1 MCPSSAAYR
10 PLDAPPPAIDAAIA
24 RIAARQHGAITLLQ
38 LLAIGLTRSGVARRV
53 RSGRLHRIHRGV
65 YAVGHPRLSREG
77 RWIAAILAAG
87 EGSGLSHLSAAV
99 HLNAWRRVV
108 TGIDVIAPRRRTIPG
123 VRLHRCRTLDPRDL
137 TVHRGIPVTTMART
151 LVDLTD
157 VLTEH
162 QLANV
167 IHEAAFRKRFSEHA
181 TRAAM
186 ARAPG
191 RNLGILE
198 RALEAHAD
206 GSAGT
211 KSELEDQFLAQLP
224 TDLPSPLVNAGVQ
237 TPHQLIEVDF
247 VWPTERLIVE
257 VDGHGHERPR
267 TQRDDAERDRL
278 LNQAGYTVLRVG
290 PEDLGPEWLERV
302 TPPPPPHPAA
312 DPRPP

>member
-1 MCPSSAAYR
+1 VNSDASPPS
-10 PLDAPPPAIDAAIA
+10 IDALIA
-24 RIAARQHGAITLLQ
+24 RLAARQHGLITFLQ
-38 LLAIGLTRSGVARRV
+38 LLALGLSRAAVTQRV

-65 YAVGHPRLSREG
+65 YAVGHPHLSREG
-77 RWIAAILAAG
+77 QWMAAVLAAG
-87 EGSGLSHLSAAV
+87 DGSGLSRLTAAV
-99 HLNAWRRVV
+99 HLNAWRRAI
-108 TGIDVIAPRRRTIPG
+108 TGIDVIGPRRRTLRG
-123 VRLHRCRTLDPRDL
+123 VRVHTCRNLDPRDL

-167 IHEAAFRKRFSEHA
+167 IHEAAFRNRFSEEA

-191 RNLGILE
+191 RRLQTLE
-198 RALEAHAD
+198 RALAMHAS

-211 KSELEDQFLAQLP
+211 KSDLEDRFLAQLP
-224 TDLPSPLVNAGVQ
+224 TSLPSPLVNAGVQ
-237 TPHQLIEVDF
+237 TPHKLIEVDF
-247 VWPTERLIVE
+247 VWPTERLCIE

-267 TQRDDAERDRL
+267 TRREDAERDRL
-278 LNQAGYTVLRVG
+278 LSQAGYTVLRVS
-290 PEDLGPEWLERV
+290 PEQLGGEWAGRV
-302 TPPPPPHPAA
+302 KPPPRPHPAA